1 MNKPTPFGK
10 QTFAEY
16 EKEVKEYKA
25 FNLKAEKIELAN
37 VPELLKEAKKAKQ
50 LITKAKIALKELKAQ
65 SLTAADAIDNFANGP
80 YFEITQNVSK
90 IKKQA
95 KELGLDVPKELDAAF
110 EMVSKARG
118 ELGNGRSSKWFSA
131 LKSL

>member
-1 MNKPTPFGK
+1 MNTPTPLGK
-10 QTFAEY
+10 TYEQY
-16 EKEVKEYKA
+16 EKELKAFKEY
-25 FNLKAEKIELAN
+25 NLSKVEKVELAN

-65 SLTAADAIDNFANGP
+65 SITAADAIDNFANGP

-95 KELGLDVPKELDAAF
+95 KELGLDVPKELDTAF

-118 ELGNGRSSKWFSA
+118 ELGNGRSSKWFAA

>member
-10 QTFAEY
+10 TY
-16 EKEVKEYKA
+16 KEYTEA
-25 FNLKAEKIELAN
+25 IEKFELSKTEKVELAN

-50 LITKAKIALKELKAQ
+50 LIIKAKLAMKELK
-65 SLTAADAIDNFANGP
+65 SLSITAADAIDNFADGP

-118 ELGNGRSSKWFSA
+118 ELGTGRSSKWFQA
-131 LKSL
+131 IKSL